1 MADDE
6 QQAEKRKVALTAELM
21 RRGATLLNDACPRC
35 GGIQIRFKERVYCV
49 NEDDISSVL
58 SGSAQNS
65 NGVPSSSSPSQASPH
80 PRQVIQPV
88 AESRE
93 EYFPRSGYSEPDAT
107 KATLENED
115 LEALLEEKLD
125 GMSKQLQSS
134 NDLEQQE
141 RLLDLISKYLDVLQK
156 LKARRRD

>member
-65 NGVPSSSSPSQASPH
+65 NGVSSSSSQASPY

-93 EYFPRSGYSEPDAT
+93 EYFPRSGYSEHDAT